1 MRYRHLTIPLLALG
15 VIGLAFIATNRGAK
29 AAYPYDLYINPGGST
44 NLLTCGWHLDCV
56 PPYTASTALD
66 WGNTSGQTVYW
77 RSFGI
82 TTSGLGVAG
91 SASPRVADGTCY
103 NFSVDIRSAYGASLG
118 TEAYTHSQLSL
129 ATPFTINAGGPPSGA
144 MTVVTLGST
153 RGSELA
159 DCTRLKLWTG
169 PHLHQYSTNAAG
181 WSRNTGVYP
190 NAPTG
195 GTGYALNSIAN
206 WQNRRTWTE

>member
-1 MRYRHLTIPLLALG
+1 LLSSRQTAEPRPHIRTTSTSIRAAPPTSSPVVGTWTAYHHIPLARHW
-15 VIGLAFIATNRGAK
+15 T
-29 AAYPYDLYINPGGST
+29 
-44 NLLTCGWHLDCV
+44 
-56 PPYTASTALD
+56 
-66 WGNTSGQTVYW
+66 NTSGQTVYW